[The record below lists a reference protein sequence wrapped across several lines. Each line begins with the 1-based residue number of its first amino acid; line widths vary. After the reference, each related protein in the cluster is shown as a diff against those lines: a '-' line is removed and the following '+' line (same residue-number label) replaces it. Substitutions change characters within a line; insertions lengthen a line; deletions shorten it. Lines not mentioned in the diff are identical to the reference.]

1 MIKFYYFLPQRM
13 INLYSFKS
21 SIKKKNL
28 HLSCYLVSLLQSLT
42 RARLPLKCRKQLK
55 RKKDF
60 ILKIKINDMKET
72 GISYTILFLSMSKEL
87 NEKVVPL
94 HPIIFP

>member
-1 MIKFYYFLPQRM
+1 
-13 INLYSFKS
+13 
-21 SIKKKNL
+21 
-28 HLSCYLVSLLQSLT
+28 
-42 RARLPLKCRKQLK
+42 
-55 RKKDF
+55 
-60 ILKIKINDMKET
+60 MKET